1 MTTNIT
7 LNKTFEIDLDDQTT
21 ISVTVSLD
29 ASTEDDIDDAEAGD
43 RIRRFTYDNVIE
55 PLQDTLTELFI
66 AEDLADILATD
77 E

>member
-1 MTTNIT
+1 MSTDIT
-7 LNKTFEIDLDDQTT
+7 LRKTFEIELEDQTT
-21 ISVTVSLD
+21 INVMVCLE
-29 ASTEDDIDDAEAGD
+29 ASTEDDSDDDEASD

-55 PLQDTLTELFI
+55 PLQDELTELFI